1 MNSILYAII
10 GFLLGTVMTLCIVS
24 KELKKTDKIIQ
35 KGMSHDDTPDTHV
48 G

>member
-1 MNSILYAII
+1 MNPILSAII
-10 GFLLGTVMTLCIVS
+10 GFLLGTILTLCIVS

-35 KGMSHDDTPDTHV
+35 KGLSHDDTSDTHV